1 MIYLDTHVVLWLY
14 VGEQNKLSDFV
25 QSIIAQE
32 FVLVCSSIVRLE
44 LQYLYEIGRITDK
57 PDVIF
62 ADLSQ
67 RVDLNICKKD
77 FSLIIDRSLAISWT
91 RDVFD
96 RLIVANAMIDQNILL
111 TKDHKI
117 LANYANAKWNESIA
131 IGEL

>member
-1 MIYLDTHVVLWLY
+1 MLWLY
-14 VGEQNKLSDFV
+14 VREQNKLSDFV

-32 FVLVCSSIVRLE
+32 FVLACSPIVKLE
-44 LQYLYEIGRITDK
+44 LQYLYEIGRITDQ
-57 PDVIF
+57 PNVIL

-67 RVDLNICKKD
+67 RIDLSICKKD
-77 FSLIIDRSLAISWT
+77 FSLIIDQALAISWT

-117 LANYANAKWNESIA
+117 LANYAKAKWND
-131 IGEL
+131 

>member
-62 ADLSQ
+62 ADLSK
-67 RVDLNICKKD
+67 RIDLNICKKD
-77 FSLIIDRSLAISWT
+77 FSLIIDQALAISWT

-96 RLIVANAMIDQNILL
+96 RLIVANAMIDQSILL

-117 LANYANAKWNESIA
+117 LANYANAKWNE
-131 IGEL
+131 

>member
-1 MIYLDTHVVLWLY
+1 MVLWLY

-62 ADLSQ
+62 ADLAQ

-77 FSLIIDRSLAISWT
+77 FSLIIDQALTISWT

-96 RLIVANAMIDQNILL
+96 RLIVANAAIDQNILL

-117 LANYANAKWNESIA
+117 LANYANAKWNE
-131 IGEL
+131 